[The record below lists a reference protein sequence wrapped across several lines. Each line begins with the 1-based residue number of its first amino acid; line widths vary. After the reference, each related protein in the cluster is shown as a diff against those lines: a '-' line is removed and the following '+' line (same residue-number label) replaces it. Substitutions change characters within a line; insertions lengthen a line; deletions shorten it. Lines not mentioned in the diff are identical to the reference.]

1 MKQLEIF
8 LVSEIS
14 IILFVQWVTLL
25 KIQTIEIN

>member
-8 LVSEIS
+8 LVSEIF
-14 IILFVQWVTLL
+14 IILFVQWATLL